1 MKTAAYIL
9 KSKPHPTVHVIAP
22 DATVFEAVARMAEHN
37 IGALVVV
44 DGETL
49 VGILS
54 ERDYSR
60 KVVLRGRSSKETAVR
75 EVMSSPVFSV
85 APGQSRDECMAL
97 MTERRLRHLPV
108 VSEGK
113 LLGVISIGDVV
124 KDIISEQQFTIEQ
137 LERYISGAKG

>member
-1 MKTAAYIL
+1 VKTVAYIL
-9 KSKPHPTVHVIAP
+9 KSKSDPRVHVIAP
-22 DATVFEAVARMAEHN
+22 DATVFEAVGRMAEHN
-37 IGALVVV
+37 IGALVVM
-44 DGETL
+44 DGETV
-49 VGILS
+49 VGIVS

-60 KVVLRGRSSKETAVR
+60 KIVLRGRSSKETAVR

-108 VSEGK
+108 VSEGR
-113 LLGVISIGDVV
+113 LIGMISIGDVV
-124 KDIISEQQFTIEQ
+124 KDILSEQQFTIDQ

>member
-1 MKTAAYIL
+1 VKTAAYIL
-9 KSKPHPTVHVIAP
+9 KSKPDPRVHVITP
-22 DATVFEAVARMAEHN
+22 DATVFEAVGRMAEHN
-37 IGALVVV
+37 IGALVVM
-44 DGETL
+44 DGETM
-49 VGILS
+49 VGIIS

-60 KVVLRGRSSKETAVR
+60 KIALRERSSKETVVR

-108 VSEGK
+108 VSEGR
-113 LLGVISIGDVV
+113 LLGMISIGDVV

>member
-1 MKTAAYIL
+1 VKTVAYIL
-9 KSKPHPTVHVIAP
+9 KSKPDPRVHVIAP
-22 DATVFEAVARMAEHN
+22 DATVFEAVGRMAEHN
-37 IGALVVV
+37 IGALVVM
-44 DGETL
+44 DGETV
-49 VGILS
+49 VGIVS

-60 KVVLRGRSSKETAVR
+60 KIVLRGRSSKETAVR

-108 VSEGK
+108 VSEGR
-113 LLGVISIGDVV
+113 LIGMISIGDVV
-124 KDIISEQQFTIEQ
+124 KDILSEQQFTIDQ

>member
-1 MKTAAYIL
+1 
-9 KSKPHPTVHVIAP
+9 
-22 DATVFEAVARMAEHN
+22 VFEAVGRMAEHN
-37 IGALVVV
+37 IGALVVM
-44 DGETL
+44 DGETM
-49 VGILS
+49 VGIIS

-60 KVVLRGRSSKETAVR
+60 KIALRERSSKETVVR

-108 VSEGK
+108 VSEGR
-113 LLGVISIGDVV
+113 LLGMISIGDVV